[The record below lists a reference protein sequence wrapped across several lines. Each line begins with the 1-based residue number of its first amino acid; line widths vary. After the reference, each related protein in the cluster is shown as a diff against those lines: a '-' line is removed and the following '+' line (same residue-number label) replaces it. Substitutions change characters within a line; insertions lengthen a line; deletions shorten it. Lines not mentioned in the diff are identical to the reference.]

1 MFDIVI
7 VSFKL
12 LKNKLGI
19 NLFIFV
25 IYKSSIC
32 FPQELILTIEF
43 SILLPLLRR
52 KGVAFLPIPRLIT
65 LERREKWSISIG
77 DRR

>member
-1 MFDIVI
+1 MFDILI
-7 VSFKL
+7 LSFKL

-25 IYKSSIC
+25 VYKSSIC

-43 SILLPLLRR
+43 WILLPPRR
-52 KGVAFLPIPRLIT
+52 KGVAFLPIPRLFA